1 MEKKRK
7 MIFFSLVLVLISE
20 VVRGGFVLDAAKC
33 EQLMAIPPPDPLLE
47 KEHCSV
53 CEQIVHNSRSWNW
66 AQHYESLCVNIPPHA
81 MSWVCFFSLFF
92 QLFTHTHTTTSTVYA
107 LRLQTH
113 SMRVL
118 YVVVVPGYK
127 VEGRGRFRIHGSVSC
142 KVFMFILS

>member
-1 MEKKRK
+1 
-7 MIFFSLVLVLISE
+7 MIFFSLVLVLILE

-33 EQLMAIPPPDPLLE
+33 EQLMTIPPPDPLLE

-81 MSWVCFFSLFF
+81 MSWVCFFFSFF
-92 QLFTHTHTTTSTVYA
+92 FNYSHIHTHTTTSTVYA

>member
-1 MEKKRK
+1 MEKKIK

-47 KEHCSV
+47 EEHCSV

-81 MSWVCFFSLFF
+81 MSWVCFFSFF
-92 QLFTHTHTTTSTVYA
+92 LSTNDNTFTRHIIHSVCITFANSLNAST
-107 LRLQTH
+107 LRRRRARL
-113 SMRVL
+113 
-118 YVVVVPGYK
+118 
-127 VEGRGRFRIHGSVSC
+127 
-142 KVFMFILS
+142 